1 MMGVLKEFWESFR
14 IGLLNGLPGGSDLA
28 RFLLQLVKLVLI
40 GAITLYVARRVK
52 DWAARLLGRSRIAPN
67 VIALSGNMVFV
78 LALLL
83 GFSWLLAALGA
94 SWTAVLASLS
104 VATVAISLSLQDVLK
119 NFVAGIYLLLE
130 QPFKIGDQLVVKGVS
145 GQVEGIEIRTTILRT
160 EEGLQVLIPNNVIFT
175 EVLTNRSAYNTRR
188 VALQLSNVTAS
199 FADLSRL
206 VTEALAEF
214 EQIERTPAPKLAIQK
229 VSGDSATLAIEYWQ
243 RGEGAPL
250 AAVLARLKETFPGA
264 EIVVSFIDGVKVGGA

>member
-1 MMGVLKEFWESFR
+1 MDLLRDFWESFQT
-14 IGLLNGLPGGSDLA
+14 GLRNGLPGGNDLA
-28 RFLLQLVKLVLI
+28 RFLIQLLKVVII
-40 GAITLYVARRVK
+40 GGITLYFARQVK
-52 DWAARLLGRSRIAPN
+52 HFAGRLLGRSRIAPN
-67 VIALSGNMVFV
+67 VIALSGNGVFV

-94 SWTAVLASLS
+94 SWTAVIASLS
-104 VATVAISLSLQDVLK
+104 VATVALSLSLQDVLK
-119 NFVAGIYLLLE
+119 NFVAGVYLLLE

-188 VALQLSNVTAS
+188 VALQLANVSAP

-206 VTEALAEF
+206 VNEALGEF
-214 EQIERTPAPKLAIQK
+214 EQIERTPAPKLTIQK
-229 VSGDSATLAIEYWQ
+229 VNGDTTTLSVEYWQ
-243 RGEGAPL
+243 HGEGAPL
-250 AAVLARLKETFPGA
+250 SAVLARLRETFHGA
-264 EIVVSFIDGVKVGGA
+264 DITVTFVDGAKVGA

>member
-1 MMGVLKEFWESFR
+1 
-14 IGLLNGLPGGSDLA
+14 
-28 RFLLQLVKLVLI
+28 
-40 GAITLYVARRVK
+40 
-52 DWAARLLGRSRIAPN
+52 
-67 VIALSGNMVFV
+67 
-78 LALLL
+78 
-83 GFSWLLAALGA
+83 
-94 SWTAVLASLS
+94 
-104 VATVAISLSLQDVLK
+104 VLK

-175 EVLTNRSAYNTRR
+175 EILTNRSAYNTRR
-188 VALQLSNVTAS
+188 VALQLSNVTAP

-206 VTEALAEF
+206 VAEALAEF
-214 EQIERTPAPKLAIQK
+214 EQIERIPAPKLAIQK

-250 AAVLARLKETFPGA
+250 AVVLARLKETFPGA
-264 EIVVSFIDGVKVGGA
+264 EIAVSFIDGVKVGGA

>member
-1 MMGVLKEFWESFR
+1 MGVLKDFWESFR
-14 IGLLNGLPGGSDLA
+14 TGLLNGLPGGSDLA

-40 GAITLYVARRVK
+40 GSITLYVARRIK
-52 DWAARLLGRSRIAPN
+52 NWAARLLGRSRIAPN
-67 VIALSGNMVFV
+67 VIALSGNIVFV
-78 LALLL
+78 LVLLL
-83 GFSWLLAALGA
+83 GFSWLLAAFGA

-175 EVLTNRSAYNTRR
+175 EVLTNRSAYDTRR
-188 VALQLSNVTAS
+188 VALQLANVAAP

-206 VTEALAEF
+206 VNEALAEF

-229 VSGDSATLAIEYWQ
+229 VEGDATTLTVEYWQ
-243 RGEGAPL
+243 RGAGAPL
-250 AAVLARLKETFPGA
+250 TTVLAKLKAAFPGA
-264 EIVVSFIDGVKVGGA
+264 DIAVTFVDGVKVGGTA

>member
-1 MMGVLKEFWESFR
+1 MDLLKEFWESFR
-14 IGLLNGLPGGSDLA
+14 TGLLNGLPGGSDLA

-119 NFVAGIYLLLE
+119 NFVAGVYLLLE
-130 QPFKIGDQLVVKGVS
+130 QPFKIGDHLVVKGVS

-175 EVLTNRSAYNTRR
+175 EILTNRSAYNTRR

>member
-1 MMGVLKEFWESFR
+1 MGVLREFWESFR
-14 IGLLNGLPGGSDLA
+14 TGLVNGLPGGNDLA
-28 RFLLQLVKLVLI
+28 RFLLQLSKLVLI
-40 GAITLYVARRVK
+40 GTLTLYVARRIK

-78 LALLL
+78 LVLLL

-188 VALQLSNVTAS
+188 VALQLTNVTAP

-206 VTEALAEF
+206 VSEALAEF
-214 EQIERTPAPKLAIQK
+214 ELIERTPAPKLTIQK
-229 VSGDSATLAIEYWQ
+229 VNGESTTLAVEYWQ
-243 RGEGAPL
+243 RGDGAPL
-250 AAVLARLKETFPGA
+250 VAVLARLKETFPGA
-264 EIVVSFIDGVKVGGA
+264 DIAVTFVDGVKVGVA

>member
-14 IGLLNGLPGGSDLA
+14 TGLLNELPSGSDLA
-28 RFLLQLVKLVLI
+28 RFILQLVKLVLI

>member
-1 MMGVLKEFWESFR
+1 MIGVLKEFWESFR
-14 IGLLNGLPGGSDLA
+14 TGLLNELPSGSDLA
-28 RFLLQLVKLVLI
+28 RFILQLVKLMLI

-214 EQIERTPAPKLAIQK
+214 EQIEHTPAPKLAIQK